1 MFQIFFTDLDGTLL
15 DHHSYDYSP
24 ARPALN
30 QLKQEHV
37 PLILSTSKTA
47 AEIIPFRLE
56 IDNQDPFIVE
66 NGGGIFIPEGY
77 FSSIPIETRKVGRF
91 LSISHAPSYN
101 QLQASLA
108 LLADQHNLKVESFAE
123 MTPSRLSEISGLS
136 EDHAQLSLQ
145 REFDLPFLIL
155 DGSLNASQFKGEAH
169 KLGLRLTQGGRFL
182 HLGGDANK
190 GQAVTQ
196 LLELCHINHEDSVQS
211 IGLGDSENDLSMLQ
225 AVHIPIVIPNPHIQS
240 TWATQLPS
248 ARIAR
253 APGPEGWNEVVLSL
267 LGEKADRLTPDH

>member
-15 DHHSYDYSP
+15 DHRSYDYSP

-77 FSSIPIETRKVGRF
+77 FSSIPLETRQVDHF
-91 LSISHAPSYN
+91 LSISHAPSYL
-101 QLQASLA
+101 QLQESLA
-108 LLADQHNLKVESFAE
+108 RLADQHNLKVESFAE
-123 MTPSRLSEISGLS
+123 MTPSRLSEISGLTV
-136 EDHAQLSLQ
+136 DHAQLSLQ
-145 REFDLPFLIL
+145 REFDLPFQIL
-155 DGSLNASQFKGEAH
+155 EGTLNASQLDEAAH

-196 LLELCHINHEDSVQS
+196 LLELYRINHEGSIRS

-225 AVHIPIVIPNPHIQS
+225 AVHIPVVIPNPLSQS
-240 TWATQLPS
+240 PLATQLPS
-248 ARIAR
+248 ARIAP
-253 APGPEGWNEVVLSL
+253 APGPEGWNEAVLSL
-267 LGEKADRLTPDH
+267 LS

>member
-1 MFQIFFTDLDGTLL
+1 MFKIFFTDLDGTLL

-30 QLKQEHV
+30 QLQREHV

-77 FSSIPIETRKVGRF
+77 FSSIPIETRKVGRY
-91 LSISHAPSYN
+91 LSISQAPSYI
-101 QLQASLA
+101 QLQESLA
-108 LLADQHNLKVESFAE
+108 CLADQHNLQVESFAE
-123 MTPSRLSEISGLS
+123 MTPSRLSELSGLS
-136 EDHAQLSLQ
+136 EDQAQLSLQ

-155 DGSLNASQFKGEAH
+155 DGSLNTSQLEEEAH
-169 KLGLRLTQGGRFL
+169 HLGLRLTRGGRFL
-182 HLGGDANK
+182 HIGGNANK

-196 LLELCHINHEDSVQS
+196 LLELYQINQEDSILS
-211 IGLGDSENDLSMLQ
+211 IGLGDSENDLDMLQ
-225 AVHIPIVIPNPHIQS
+225 AVHVPIVIPNPQS
-240 TWATQLPS
+240 QSPLANRLPS
-248 ARIAR
+248 ARIAP

-267 LGEKADRLTPDH
+267 LG